1 MEKMKKEI
9 EIENPI
15 ELLKSSYKKLSDK
28 YNLPSYK
35 EMDEDFDINKIDSTE
50 DTLVRDIRELMFSKF
65 ASVLNF
71 VELLLNPT
79 NGSMFHMYLVKGI
92 NTEEKN
98 SLNNLFESLG
108 SIEIESFSLDINYSE
123 KNEATYIKESFEKWQ
138 KMKPELDKIISSIK
152 LNWKKVSSKKEKSYY
167 G

>member
-1 MEKMKKEI
+1 MAKKEI

-15 ELLKSSYKKLSDK
+15 ELLKSEYKKLSDK

-35 EMDEDFDINKIDSTE
+35 EMDEDFDINKIDSIE
-50 DTLVRDIRELMFSKF
+50 DTLLRDIRKLMFSKF

-123 KNEATYIKESFEKWQ
+123 KNEAAYIKESYEKWQ